1 MGEFSLTLV
10 INLAMILTEYFEQRS
25 VRNIKKIL
33 KVPKRETPQN
43 VISIEVKRKS
53 DNKVLTMKI
62 EY

>member
-1 MGEFSLTLV
+1 VGEFSLTLV